1 MSTGRGDSLVRG
13 RRCREV
19 ILHLPSSGKVK
30 SVERAKVA
38 RLEVPSRREGDRGRK
53 HQAHD
58 LKGRKIRLDHH
69 PSSAPPRGASVTS
82 SWEDLNASW
91 SLANARMAAVSGS
104 STTSLKKSDV
114 SRCHMSGSV
123 LASQP
128 IKNVSDCS
136 AREDRFWQAAPSPCR
151 LNSACG
157 NECCRSP
164 GSRRAGQHDNQT
176 TIVSHPD
183 SLAKFEAPKSS
194 SRMVLQLSNTDRSAL
209 LHQHCCCRALFFL
222 QARNGRV
229 ACHASALIQRW
240 P

>member
-1 MSTGRGDSLVRG
+1 MSTDRGKSLVRG
-13 RRCREV
+13 QRCREV
-19 ILHLPSSGKVK
+19 ILHLPSSGEVT
-30 SVERAKVA
+30 SVERANG
-38 RLEVPSRREGDRGRK
+38 SR
-53 HQAHD
+53 
-58 LKGRKIRLDHH
+58 HH
-69 PSSAPPRGASVTS
+69 
-82 SWEDLNASW
+82 L
-91 SLANARMAAVSGS
+91 SG
-104 STTSLKKSDV
+104 L
-114 SRCHMSGSV
+114 V

-194 SRMVLQLSNTDRSAL
+194 SRMVLQLSNTDRSPVL
-209 LHQHCCCRALFFL
+209 LPQCCCRALFFL